1 MSPNQC
7 IALRLGKELH
17 RICVLSGIPYYM
29 LGGSMLGAI
38 RHKGFIPWDDDM
50 DFGIPRKYFSHF
62 IQACREELPANCKLI
77 YHDNSDY
84 AILGF
89 AKITD
94 TSTIITETF
103 SPISKE
109 KIGVNIDVFPLD
121 EADKKKGILSFNR
134 RVRTLFKFQ
143 KLLFFE
149 ANNRS
154 FLKKILAR
162 CSQLFIRIHKKKLL
176 LIMERMIENKSS
188 CDDLEMYVNY
198 FGAWGLKELISKEV
212 FGNPILYKFE
222 DTFFYGVSDFDE
234 YLKSLYGDYMVIP
247 DEGKQH
253 NHIRDIQYLE

>member
-1 MSPNQC
+1 
-7 IALRLGKELH
+7 
-17 RICVLSGIPYYM
+17 
-29 LGGSMLGAI
+29 MLGAI

-103 SPISKE
+103 SPISEE

-121 EADKKKGILSFNR
+121 ETDKRTGIFSFNR
-134 RVRTLFKFQ
+134 RIRTLFKFQ

-149 ANNRS
+149 PYNRS
-154 FLKKILAR
+154 LLKKVLAR
-162 CSQLFIRIHKKKLL
+162 CAQFMIRIHNKKLL
-176 LIMERMIENKSS
+176 LIMERMIEKKSR
-188 CDDLEMYVNY
+188 CDNLEMYVNY
-198 FGAWGLKELISKEV
+198 FGAWGLKELISKEM
-212 FGNPILYKFE
+212 FGSPLLYEFE
-222 DTFFYGVSDFDE
+222 DTFFYGVSDFDG
-234 YLKSLYGDYMVIP
+234 YLKSLYGDYMIIP
-247 DEGKQH
+247 DESKQH
-253 NHIRDIQYLE
+253 THIKDIQYLE

>member
-1 MSPNQC
+1 
-7 IALRLGKELH
+7 
-17 RICVLSGIPYYM
+17 
-29 LGGSMLGAI
+29 MLGAI

-50 DFGIPRKYFSHF
+50 DFGIPRKYFTRF

-134 RVRTLFKFQ
+134 RIRTLFKFQ

-149 ANNRS
+149 PHNRS
-154 FLKKILAR
+154 FLKKVLAR
-162 CSQLFIRIHKKKLL
+162 CSQFMIRIHNKKML
-176 LIMERMIENKSS
+176 LIMERMIEHKSS
-188 CDDLEMYVNY
+188 CDNLEMYVNY

-212 FGNPILYKFE
+212 FGTPIMYEFE

-247 DEGKQH
+247 DESKQH
-253 NHIRDIQYLE
+253 THIRDVQYLE